1 MSLEEFRYW
10 DQFFNYDD
18 FELQYWIEEDYAED
32 FEITKETAQDEDPTD
47 STATDDHSGLLTHAT
62 GHSVCDLC
70 HSSVSTTGPAPG
82 SHFELE

>member
-32 FEITKETAQDEDPTD
+32 FEITKETA
-47 STATDDHSGLLTHAT
+47 
-62 GHSVCDLC
+62 
-70 HSSVSTTGPAPG
+70 
-82 SHFELE
+82 